1 MGFSLDNRRKQVLID
16 KRYQLYY
23 PITWILMV
31 GFSLANFVC
40 VNVLLSGSGAIGS
53 ESLEAA
59 LRIAAKV
66 IAAVILLA
74 SAWMGFASVLHSHR
88 IAGAMFNV
96 SRTLGRV
103 MDGDYTAEVRLR
115 KEDFSAG
122 LAEQINALI
131 ALVAASRG
139 VPTPPGPAAAPQD
152 PGEDTEQG
160 QVEGN

>member
-40 VNVLLSGSGAIGS
+40 VNVLLSGSEAIGN
-53 ESLEAA
+53 ESLEAGMK
-59 LRIAAKV
+59 IAAKV

-74 SAWMGFASVLHSHR
+74 SAWLGFASVLHSHR
-88 IAGAMFNV
+88 IAGAMFNI
-96 SRTLGRV
+96 SRTLSRV
-103 MDGDYTAEVRLR
+103 LDGDDTAEVRLR
-115 KEDFSAG
+115 KEDFSTT

-131 ALVAASRG
+131 GLVVESRG
-139 VPTPPGPAAAPQD
+139 APPAREPVAAPQD
-152 PGEDTEQG
+152 AGEDTEKG
-160 QVEGN
+160 